1 MHGLEEKEGN
11 NAVEGSKNLGYIDDI
26 SVQLELV
33 ERKIQAIDD
42 PESDKLPEL
51 IKQRKTLMKA
61 VRIDRLQKE
70 LKRTMEGEDDG
81 MFI

>member
-11 NAVEGSKNLGYIDDI
+11 NAVEGSKNLGNLDDVA
-26 SVQLELV
+26 VQLELV

-61 VRIDRLQKE
+61 MRIDRLQKE
-70 LKRTMEGEDDG
+70 LKRAMEGDDDG

>member
-1 MHGLEEKEGN
+1 MHGLEEKESN
-11 NAVEGSKNLGYIDDI
+11 DAVEGNKNLGNIDDI
-26 SVQLELV
+26 SVQLELI

-42 PESDKLPEL
+42 PENDKLPEL

-70 LKRTMEGEDDG
+70 LKRAMEGEDDG

>member
-1 MHGLEEKEGN
+1 MHGLEEKEGS
-11 NAVEGSKNLGYIDDI
+11 NAVEGSKNLGNLDDVA
-26 SVQLELV
+26 VQLELV

-61 VRIDRLQKE
+61 MRIDRLQKE
-70 LKRTMEGEDDG
+70 LKRAMEGDDDG